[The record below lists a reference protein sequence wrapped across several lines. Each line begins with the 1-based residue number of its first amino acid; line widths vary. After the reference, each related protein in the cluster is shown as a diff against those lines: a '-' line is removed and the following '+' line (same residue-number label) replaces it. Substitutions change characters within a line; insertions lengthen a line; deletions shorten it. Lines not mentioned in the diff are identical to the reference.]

1 MPDAAAPT
9 AAPTKREKLERL
21 LAAEPGDAFLRYSL
35 AMELDHT
42 GDTAGALEQFDR
54 VLAEHPDYVPAHFM
68 KGQCLARADRDEEAR
83 ATLLAGVEVAT
94 RTGDSHAAGE
104 MSGFL
109 ETLS

>member
-1 MPDAAAPT
+1 MPDAAPPPQAT
-9 AAPTKREKLERL
+9 TKRAKLERL
-21 LAAEPGDAFLRYSL
+21 LAADPGDAFLRYSL
-35 AMELDHT
+35 AMELDH
-42 GDTAGALEQFDR
+42 AGETDAALAEFDR
-54 VLAEHPDYVPAHFM
+54 VLADHPDYVPAYFM
-68 KGQCLARADRDEEAR
+68 KGQALARADRDDDAR